1 MGFSY
6 RRIAQNLNVAVGTVY
21 NTFKLFEHTGSV
33 EAKQPRKRPE
43 LCKLDYHHQL
53 YVVTLV
59 LEKPNF
65 YLGELCSAI
74 KEITNIQVS
83 PSTLCRL
90 LARYGLT
97 RKKIQFVA
105 AQRRLEY
112 RADFIATISVFS
124 KEMLV
129 WVDETGCDKRDT
141 LRKYGYSFRG
151 ERAVCQRLLARGNR
165 VSAIAAM
172 CWNGI
177 LDVDLTTE
185 SVNGDAFYDFVC
197 GTLIPNMHP
206 YDGQSPNSVIVMD
219 NCSIHH
225 TNRVQQLLDNAGIIL
240 IYLPPYSPDLNPIE
254 LAFGFVKS
262 YLKQH
267 DDVIEVFPNIIPLV
281 KSGFDSIQQNIVN
294 RGSINQ
300 NVTLSLL

>member
-1 MGFSY
+1 MGLSY
-6 RRIAQNLNVAVGTVY
+6 RKIAQNLNVAVGTAY
-21 NTFKLFEHTGSV
+21 NTFKVFERTGSV
-33 EAKQPRKRPE
+33 EAKKPRKRPE

-59 LEKPNF
+59 LDQPNL
-65 YLGELCSAI
+65 YLGEICSTI

-83 PSTLCRL
+83 PSTLCKL

-97 RKKIQFVA
+97 RKKIQYVA

-112 RADFIATISVFS
+112 RGHFIATISAFS

-129 WVDETGCDKRDT
+129 WVDETGCDKRDL
-141 LRKYGYSFRG
+141 LRKYGYSFCG
-151 ERAVCQRLLARGNR
+151 QRAVCQKLLVRGKR

-172 CWNGI
+172 SWNEGI
-177 LDVDLTTE
+177 LDVDLTSE

-206 YDGQSPNSVIVMD
+206 YDGQSPNSVVVMD

-225 TNRVQQLLDNAGIIL
+225 IDRVQQLLDNAGIIV

-254 LAFGFVKS
+254 SAFSYVKL

-267 DDVIEVFPNIIPLV
+267 DDVIDIFPNITPLV
-281 KSGFDSIQQNIVN
+281 KSGFDSISTEICQSWIKQ
-294 RGSINQ
+294 SKCYC
-300 NVTLSLL
+300 